1 MSENALLAWRKKA
14 KPKNENKANSFRLVY
29 VNGATLT
36 KLRSFEKIFAAQ
48 VHLFS
53 FIYCKLRIK
62 VSLKDYVEHYGL
74 VKKKRITKRK
84 HVERDGGGEGGAA
97 LFIPSSF
104 RSHPPPPPSP
114 HLNCVKSLL
123 CGRGGGSAGLGR
135 TMGVVLTKRE

>member
-84 HVERDGGGEGGAA
+84 HVERDGGGGRVEQLYLYLP
-97 LFIPSSF
+97 LFAHTLLPL
-104 RSHPPPPPSP
+104 PPPTSTAS
-114 HLNCVKSLL
+114 SLF
-123 CGRGGGSAGLGR
+123 CAGGGGECRIGQNNGGSPN
-135 TMGVVLTKRE
+135 

>member
-84 HVERDGGGEGGAA
+84 HVERDGGGGGWSSSIYTF
-97 LFIPSSF
+97 LFSLTPSSP
-104 RSHPPPPPSP
+104 SLPPPQLRQVSF
-114 HLNCVKSLL
+114 V
-123 CGRGGGSAGLGR
+123 REGGGSAGLGR